1 MISFRLLFIDN
12 FIAISQQSDVALR
25 LEMICSAARS
35 YCSNKP
41 RYEDK
46 KSAEDDKD
54 RPLDKRYIPIW
65 KASRKSIILKYV
77 LYVWLKDKKFN
88 WICFYY
94 FPC

>member
-1 MISFRLLFIDN
+1 
-12 FIAISQQSDVALR
+12 
-25 LEMICSAARS
+25 MICSAARS
-35 YCSNKP
+35 YCPNKP

-65 KASRKSIILKYV
+65 KASRKSIILQYV

-88 WICFYY
+88 WIFFLLFSLLKVSCQNLKLKD
-94 FPC
+94 CKTVNKR